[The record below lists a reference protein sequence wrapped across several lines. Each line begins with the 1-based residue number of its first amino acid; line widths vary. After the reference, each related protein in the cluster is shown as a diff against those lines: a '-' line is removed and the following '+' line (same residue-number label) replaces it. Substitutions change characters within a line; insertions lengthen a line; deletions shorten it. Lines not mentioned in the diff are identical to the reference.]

1 MSHACRRNKVTKRG
15 TSLHRGQGSGGGGG
29 GGGDDRRNYRK
40 PLPEDAYTNWMEDEL
55 ARIIERIL
63 ERADA
68 RFLANMPPYPDGSI
82 NTLNTNKWMNWLH
95 HLLDGHL
102 ERHCGL
108 NYNDKS
114 LVNDLYDEC
123 VKSSAW
129 LDVMNI
135 LELVAKVVRKVMCD
149 PLSAARRFPQ
159 VWPGPRVNCGWLSV
173 LGARFQLLVKRW
185 LSAGGTGAM
194 LRAWRRDCT
203 SRAVTWP
210 WRGGSDD
217 EERDGQVLV
226 HVTTTG
232 TTALRA
238 IDCQKKTTRSLSWA
252 A

>member
-1 MSHACRRNKVTKRG
+1 MPPQSHLNTHS
-15 TSLHRGQGSGGGGG
+15 TSISVVVRFVKQRLWDSTNQWQGLANEMEWQNEVPSRIVVVVRAPAAVAVVVRG

-55 ARIIERIL
+55 ARIIKRIL

-102 ERHCGL
+102 ERHCGI

-135 LELVAKVVRKVMCD
+135 LELVAKVVRKVRGNTANDCSDSGD
-149 PLSAARRFPQ
+149 PEYY
-159 VWPGPRVNCGWLSV
+159 
-173 LGARFQLLVKRW
+173 
-185 LSAGGTGAM
+185 T
-194 LRAWRRDCT
+194 
-203 SRAVTWP
+203 
-210 WRGGSDD
+210 
-217 EERDGQVLV
+217 
-226 HVTTTG
+226 
-232 TTALRA
+232 
-238 IDCQKKTTRSLSWA
+238 
-252 A
+252 